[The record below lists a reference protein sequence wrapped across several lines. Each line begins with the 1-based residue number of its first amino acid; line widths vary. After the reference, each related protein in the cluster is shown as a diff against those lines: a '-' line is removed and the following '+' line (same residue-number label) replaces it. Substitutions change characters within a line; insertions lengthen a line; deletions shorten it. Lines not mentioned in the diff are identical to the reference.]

1 MNTIVYVLIA
11 LFAGVVAT
19 YLVMRMLYDKRLNDG
34 VRELERAKIEGEML
48 RNDVQRVSD
57 ELVQTRNH
65 VGRLE
70 MEKNS
75 LDIMVTR
82 LETEKSAVTERCQQ
96 LADAVARSSEQYNE
110 TIQQLTDEKTRYA
123 TLQVE
128 YQTLQEKLV
137 SHKSEMEKLND
148 VMLLK
153 FRDIASSIM
162 DEKTRTFKDMSR
174 ENLKTILEPLN
185 RDIEGFKKQVE
196 RCYETESR
204 ERTSLQEQ
212 IKQLAQQNETMRRE
226 ADKLSSALRGGTKV
240 QGNWGEMILQN
251 ILQQSGL
258 REGID
263 FDIQKTVD
271 AVGDNKRPDVILHFP
286 NHNDLII
293 DSKVSFT
300 AYDKYMNAENDDERR
315 IYAAEHLASVVNH
328 IDGLAKRDYSSSSSK
343 AYDFVIM
350 FMPIESMFM
359 LAIDQAR
366 NQGKNLW
373 NDAYAQRII
382 IMTPTNLLLTVRM
395 LQDMWRQ
402 HDLETNIRAIK
413 TRAEKMYNQFVL
425 FASDIEAVRT
435 SLDSAVGAC
444 DNARKRLTW
453 GNDNL
458 ILQFEKM
465 RALGLDPKT
474 PSKQARNSW
483 KKLQEDAGVTDDN
496 NRLLIDVD
504 NENTELNCDAEDD
517 NSEA

>member
-1 MNTIVYVLIA
+1 MDIIIYVSIA
-11 LFAGVVAT
+11 LIVGVVVT
-19 YLVMRMLYDKRLNDG
+19 YLVVKLRYEKRVNEQL
-34 VRELERAKIEGEML
+34 RELER
-48 RNDVQRVSD
+48 VSVEYD
-57 ELVQTRNH
+57 ALQAELKRLSSDLVQERNNT
-65 VGRLE
+65 GRLE

-75 LDIMVTR
+75 LSNTVTR
-82 LETEKSAVTERCQQ
+82 LETEKLAVGDRNKELSDMLARLNEQCGESAR
-96 LADAVARSSEQYNE
+96 LL
-110 TIQQLTDEKTRYA
+110 IDEKTRYA
-123 TLQVE
+123 TLQAE
-128 YQTLQEKLV
+128 FQALQEKLT
-137 SHKSEMEKLND
+137 SQKTEMAELHKLTLSEFK
-148 VMLLK
+148 VM
-153 FRDIASSIM
+153 ASDIM
-162 DEKTRTFKDMSR
+162 DEKTRAFKEMSG

-196 RCYETESR
+196 QCYETESK
-204 ERTSLQEQ
+204 ERISLQEQ
-212 IKQLAQQNETMRRE
+212 IKQLAQQNEKMRRE

-271 AVGDNKRPDVILHFP
+271 AIGDNKRPDVILHFP

-315 IYAAEHLASVVNH
+315 AYATEHLTSVINH
-328 IDGLAKRDYSSSSSK
+328 IDGLAKRDYSSSSRK
-343 AYDFVIM
+343 AHDFVIM

-359 LAIDQAR
+359 LAVDQAR
-366 NQGKNLW
+366 IQGKNLW
-373 NDAYAQRII
+373 NDAYARRII

-402 HDLETNIRAIK
+402 HDLENNIRAIK

-425 FASDIEAVRT
+425 FATDIEAVRT
-435 SLDSAVGAC
+435 SLDNALGAC

-458 ILQFEKM
+458 MLQFEKM

-474 PSKQARNSW
+474 PAKQVRNVW
-483 KKLQEDAGVTDDN
+483 KKLQDEAGISDTNISLLPATDDET
-496 NRLLIDVD
+496 D
-504 NENTELNCDAEDD
+504 NVVSDDENQTL
-517 NSEA
+517 S

>member
-1 MNTIVYVLIA
+1 MFTIVYVVIA
-11 LFAGVVAT
+11 LIVGSVVT
-19 YLVMRMLYDKRLNDG
+19 YLVSRMKYEKRLNEG
-34 VRELERAKIEGEML
+34 VRELERAKMEGNML
-48 RNDVQRVSD
+48 QNEIRRVSD

-70 MEKNS
+70 MEKSS

-82 LETEKSAVTERCQQ
+82 LETEKNTVAERCKE
-96 LADAVARSSEQYNE
+96 LSDAVVRSNEQCDEINR
-110 TIQQLTDEKTRYA
+110 LLSDEKTRYA

-174 ENLKTILEPLN
+174 ENLKIILEPLN

-196 RCYETESR
+196 QCYETESR

-212 IKQLAQQNETMRRE
+212 IKQLAQQNEKMRRE

-286 NHNDLII
+286 SHNDLII

-315 IYAAEHLASVVNH
+315 IYAAEHLTSVINH

-359 LAIDQAR
+359 LALDQAR
-366 NQGKNLW
+366 VQGKNLW

-425 FASDIEAVRT
+425 FATDIEAVRV
-435 SLDSAVGAC
+435 SLDNAVGAC

-458 ILQFEKM
+458 MLQFEKM
-465 RALGLDPKT
+465 RVLGLDPKT

-483 KKLQEDAGVTDDN
+483 KKLQEDAGVTEDS

-504 NENTELNCDAEDD
+504 EESTEQNHVAEDNAED
-517 NSEA
+517 

>member
-1 MNTIVYVLIA
+1 MNTLIYSLIA
-11 LFAGVVAT
+11 LFVGAMVT
-19 YLVMRMLYDKRLNDG
+19 YLIVRLVYEKRLNNKE
-34 VRELERAKIEGEML
+34 RELERAVIEREAMQA
-48 RNDVQRVSD
+48 DMKRVSD
-57 ELVQTRNH
+57 DLVQSRNS

-70 MEKNS
+70 MENNS
-75 LDIMVTR
+75 LGNTVTR
-82 LETEKSAVTERCQQ
+82 LETERNAVMERNKE
-96 LADAVARSSEQYNE
+96 LSEVVTRTSEQYSELNGR
-110 TIQQLTDEKTRYA
+110 LTDEKTRYA
-123 TLQVE
+123 TLQSE
-128 YQTLQEKLV
+128 FQALQEKL
-137 SHKSEMEKLND
+137 SSQKNEMEELHKH
-148 VMLLK
+148 MLLQFK
-153 FRDIASSIM
+153 DMASSIM
-162 DEKTRTFKDMSR
+162 DEKTRTFKDMSS
-174 ENLKTILEPLN
+174 ESLKNILEPLN
-185 RDIEGFKKQVE
+185 RDIEGFKKQVTQ
-196 RCYETESR
+196 CYDTESK
-204 ERTSLQEQ
+204 ERSSLQEQ
-212 IKQLAQQNETMRRE
+212 IKQLALQNENMRRE

-271 AVGDNKRPDVILHFP
+271 AIGDNKRPDVILHFP

-315 IYAAEHLASVVNH
+315 AYAAEHLNSVINH
-328 IDGLAKRDYSSSSSK
+328 IDGLAKRDYSSSSKK
-343 AYDFVIM
+343 AHDFVIM

-366 NQGKNLW
+366 AQGKNLW

-402 HDLETNIRAIK
+402 HDLENNIRAIK

-425 FASDIEAVRT
+425 FATDIEAVRA
-435 SLDSAVGAC
+435 SLDNAVASC

-458 ILQFEKM
+458 MLQFEKM

-474 PSKQARNSW
+474 PTKSVRNSW
-483 KKLQEDAGVTDDN
+483 KRLQEESGITSDN
-496 NRLLIDVD
+496 NIIQVIDED
-504 NENTELNCDAEDD
+504 ENNEE
-517 NSEA
+517 